1 MTNGSTKK
9 MGIPKE
15 SFAGER
21 RVSLA
26 PVNVAAMQ
34 KLGFSVTVE
43 SGAGLASGFTDDAY
57 QKPERLLSQARKIFG
72 ILARLSLRCGHPVP
86 VKWT

>member
-1 MTNGSTKK
+1 MTTGSTKK

-26 PVNVAAMQ
+26 PANVAAMQ

-43 SGAGLASGFTDDAY
+43 SGAGLASGFTG
-57 QKPERLLSQARKIFG
+57 PR
-72 ILARLSLRCGHPVP
+72 
-86 VKWT
+86 TNN